1 MAGKT
6 MKIVLLLSYILAI
19 NSFGQTTRNQR
30 ELYADFLDGINKQ
43 NLSTK
48 FLLNRGFIN
57 NDEIETLS
65 QFIESYD
72 EVKKEV
78 IPPMS
83 QMDAISW
90 KQFYSSLLESD
101 INAVKKLPGLEA
113 INNQIINNPKYAT
126 SIPLLI
132 FDVKGELLDYN
143 EIQKSIANS
152 PKLNPYNQVHLLGV
166 MSYKSVFYSK
176 TINFSL
182 DLENYFAGTDPK
194 PTEIFIDFSDG
205 RGVQKYNP
213 SQGVVTV
220 TYADLGEKAIKVY
233 KNTVMNNNAMQIGS
247 SFQIEIKSENI
258 GIPTKTI
265 TSNLASTARPGFPN
279 DISNAGGTA
288 YVFNGTNGNTF
299 DKPIIIV
306 QGFDP
311 TGQITKE
318 SQADKYRWF
327 TDKLSGYGYDMVY
340 VMLNSTNLALPDNTN
355 VVKDLLKQINLKK
368 HGNFESVMI
377 GESMGGLLTRM
388 ALKQLE
394 NEKYDHKVGL
404 YVSFDAPHQGANIP
418 PGYQYLFRDV
428 MNSTTVLA
436 LKGVLNIIDFAGIP
450 LASSIF
456 SPIIKTGNLSETLGV
471 NMAFKALVALDSPA
485 AKSMV
490 VRHINPGNYYTD
502 TQNYLNQLGY
512 PSVTRNI
519 ALINGS
525 NNNTIPSFTP
535 GTELIHFP
543 LWNDLCNEL
552 SLNAWSSPTNTRA
565 RVSQIKWT
573 VGLPVPDIHIGWEN
587 RCIQIF
593 GTKICT
599 KVPVKVQVGFK
610 CASFDLQNKEQ
621 YYSFDSASYDNAPGS
636 TLPGGKNLP
645 IELKATTTFVPTAS
659 SIDLS
664 KLAYNNITNP
674 NGLKAITSKSVLDSF
689 VQTKM
694 VPFEQ
699 IYATT
704 QNSTHVYFENNLYFI
719 FNDIIDNEIMPLN
732 LKLQNKTINFNR
744 DFVANTITIGNDV
757 NDIFDKN
764 VVKGNVV
771 MESNTIVN
779 VNAGKQIVLK
789 PGTVIKNGSNA
800 VFKINN
806 ISSSTSRLLA
816 PKNNLHDF
824 DITIIGEKNYAI
836 GQSPSFKVLVS
847 NPDLSY
853 NYKWELIENSNINS
867 SNDEFIIGEVLS
879 SGLYTIKVSVTSKTT
894 NETHSLSKVFKI
906 KSSFVNQSD
915 EKNILKLNTIATNVT
930 IYPNPASNETTIIA
944 DKEIQIIKITDTTG
958 KTIFENTNL
967 SNTWSSLNLVTFP
980 AGVYVINIVFK
991 DGSTTNTKLIKK

>member
-1 MAGKT
+1 MVRKIV
-6 MKIVLLLSYILAI
+6 KIVLFLSFILTL
-19 NSFGQTTRNQR
+19 NSFGQTTKNQR
-30 ELYADFLDGINKQ
+30 ELYSDFLEGINKQ

-72 EVKKEV
+72 EVKNQV

-90 KQFYSSLLESD
+90 KQFYLSLLESD
-101 INAVKKLPGLEA
+101 INVVKKLQGLEA
-113 INNQIINNPKYAT
+113 INNQIINNPKYVT

-143 EIQKSIANS
+143 EIEKAIANS

-176 TINFSL
+176 TINFSF
-182 DLENYFAGTDPK
+182 DLENYFTGTDPK
-194 PTEIFIDFSDG
+194 PTEIYIDFSDG
-205 RGVQKYNP
+205 RGVQKYST
-213 SQGVVTV
+213 SQGTITV

-233 KNTVMNNNAMQIGS
+233 KNTVLNNNAMQIGS
-247 SFQIEIKSENI
+247 SFQIEIKSESI
-258 GIPTKTI
+258 GNPTKTI
-265 TSNLASTARPGFPN
+265 TSNLVSTARPGFPN

-288 YVFNGTNGNTF
+288 YVYNGTNGNTF
-299 DKPIIIV
+299 DKPIIVV

-311 TGQITKE
+311 TGQITIE
-318 SQADKYRWF
+318 SQAKKYTW
-327 TDKLSGYGYDMVY
+327 LSTALSVYGYDMVY
-340 VMLNSTNLALPDNTN
+340 VMLNNTNLALPDNTN

-368 HGNFESVMI
+368 QGNFESVII

-456 SPIIKTGNLSETLGV
+456 SPVIKIGNLSETLGV

-485 AKSMV
+485 AKSMM
-490 VRHINPGNYYTD
+490 VRHINPGNYFTD
-502 TQNYLNQLGY
+502 TQNYLHQLGY
-512 PSVTRNI
+512 PAVTRNI

-525 NNNTIPSFTP
+525 NNNTIPNFTP

-552 SLNAWSSPTNTRA
+552 SLNAWSSPTSTRA

-599 KVPVKVQVGFK
+599 KVPVKVQVGMK

-636 TLPGGKNLP
+636 TLPGGDNLP

-664 KLAYNNITNP
+664 KSAYDNISNP
-674 NGLKAITSKSVLDSF
+674 KGLKAITSKSVLDNF
-689 VQTKM
+689 VKTKM

-699 IYATT
+699 VYSVSES
-704 QNSTHVYFENNLYFI
+704 STHVYFEKLGPVFNN
-719 FNDIIDNEIMPLN
+719 IINNEIMPLN
-732 LKLQNKTINFNR
+732 LKIQNKTINFNR
-744 DFVANTITIGNDV
+744 DFVANNIIIGNDV

-771 MESNTIVN
+771 IESNTN
-779 VNAGKQIVLK
+779 VNAGKQIVIK

-806 ISSSTSRLLA
+806 TSSSTSRLLA
-816 PKNNLHDF
+816 LKDNLHDF
-824 DITIIGEKNYAI
+824 DITIIGEKNYVI

-867 SNDEFIIGEVLS
+867 SNDEFIIDEALS

-906 KSSFVNQSD
+906 KSSFEKQSD
-915 EKNILKLNTIATNVT
+915 EKNSLKLNTITTNVT
-930 IYPNPASNETTIIA
+930 IYPNPASNEATIIA
-944 DKEIQIIKITDTTG
+944 DKEIEIIKIADTTG
-958 KTIFENTNL
+958 KTIFEKKDL
-967 SNTWSSLNLVTFP
+967 SNSWSTLNVSSFSS
-980 AGVYVINIVFK
+980 GVYIIIIVFK
-991 DGSTTNTKLIKK
+991 DGSATNTKLIKK